1 MYNVNLKIGD
11 LINKYQN
18 ICHRNI
24 VIKIKLLSRNILNHL
39 CNSKKIL
46 LLKISQQSF
55 HCYFCKNKKHNCIEI
70 FIVFVFLFSNQNHY
84 FFFEVIVST
93 FKLYKRFINL
103 YKNY

>member
-11 LINKYQN
+11 LTNKYQN
-18 ICHRNI
+18 ICH
-24 VIKIKLLSRNILNHL
+24 RNILNHL

-84 FFFEVIVST
+84 FFFFFEVVVST